1 MSQLFASGAQS
12 IGWVYC
18 FQCLCLDLVDKC
30 LNFLGPVLLNFNL
43 MPTVSGEHPD
53 VETREGTERVMGMR
67 VSPEMLTNPF
77 LIRPPPGGEQGWKSL
92 IPQGSGPRS
101 PFGHGT
107 TLSSHY
113 DGVLG
118 ISSCPYTS
126 NIY

>member
-53 VETREGTERVMGMR
+53 VETRESTECVMGMR
-67 VSPEMLTNPF
+67 VSL
-77 LIRPPPGGEQGWKSL
+77 R
-92 IPQGSGPRS
+92 
-101 PFGHGT
+101 
-107 TLSSHY
+107 
-113 DGVLG
+113 
-118 ISSCPYTS
+118 C
-126 NIY
+126 